1 MNKNIGIGIGIAAV
15 AIAVVFAYSYSILE
29 SDTEKEDEQKGE
41 NIAIQ
46 EKATPNVQAKVTESG
61 KEITIV
67 AEDRLGLQ
75 DKP

>member
-1 MNKNIGIGIGIAAV
+1 MNKNIGIGIGIVAV
-15 AIAVVFAYSYSILE
+15 AIAVAFAYSYSISE
-29 SDTEKEDEQKGE
+29 SDTEKGDVQKEE

-67 AEDRLGLQ
+67 AEERLGLEVR
-75 DKP
+75 P

>member
-1 MNKNIGIGIGIAAV
+1 VNKNIGIGIGIVAV
-15 AIAVVFAYSYSILE
+15 AIAVAFAYSYSILE
-29 SDTEKEDEQKGE
+29 SDTEKDVQKEE

-75 DKP
+75 DRP